1 MIRISQCRKSDYS
14 TSTSV
19 RRNKLIQKSRIVRV
33 TVRDLSR
40 KVYHWSKVN
49 RDRKII
55 TQFNRSTS
63 STRISQPVLMMDIK
77 VFREK
82 HISRRIDREN
92 LSQMKQHQK
101 LCLKWKKLISRGK
114 RSNTLNEARPIENM
128 SKNLQIFLEK
138 SCVQQEALLSNKLQD
153 HAYQ

>member
-1 MIRISQCRKSDYS
+1 MITKTIPISMRIVTSYEMKQGILFWVWWKLNRNWDISMIRISQWRENHCS

-40 KVYHWSKVN
+40 KVYHRSKVN

-77 VFREK
+77 GFRKK

-92 LSQMKQHQK
+92 LS
-101 LCLKWKKLISRGK
+101 
-114 RSNTLNEARPIENM
+114 
-128 SKNLQIFLEK
+128 
-138 SCVQQEALLSNKLQD
+138 
-153 HAYQ
+153 